1 MFKNNLFTIFHSLVL
16 LFSLN
21 LSASYEAKQA
31 GMSQERL
38 DKIAPTLSKYI
49 VQKEIP
55 GLITAVLRKG
65 RIVHFETQGYA
76 DVENKIPL
84 KEDSFCLLYTSPSP
98 RD

>member
-49 VQKEIP
+49 EQKALFSKI
-55 GLITAVLRKG
+55 
-65 RIVHFETQGYA
+65 RIFQFLG
-76 DVENKIPL
+76 
-84 KEDSFCLLYTSPSP
+84 SSSG
-98 RD
+98 

>member
-1 MFKNNLFTIFHSLVL
+1 MFKNKLITIFHSLVF
-16 LFSLN
+16 LFALN

-38 DKIAPTLSKYI
+38 DKIAPTLSKY
-49 VQKEIP
+49 VKQQEIP
-55 GLITAVLRKG
+55 GLITAIVRKG

-84 KEDSFCLLYTSPSP
+84 
-98 RD
+98 

>member
-21 LSASYEAKQA
+21 LFASYEAKQA

-49 VQKEIP
+49 AQ
-55 GLITAVLRKG
+55 
-65 RIVHFETQGYA
+65 
-76 DVENKIPL
+76 NSPL
-84 KEDSFCLLYTSPSP
+84 FFPSSLP
-98 RD
+98 TPT